1 MREEMRAKMQE
12 QHTQIGEDIE
22 QLKKYWTSEQDKRDK
37 IKKREEELKEVN
49 QRKERL
55 EREQAQIVTQNERD
69 EELLRRLTAAT
80 AAITRQVVT
89 SMTRASGD
97 GSRVMNAIITQD
109 DGSKHNNVTP
119 QKESNNKTGPP
130 SGGQL

>member
-1 MREEMRAKMQE
+1 MRAKMQE

-37 IKKREEELKEVN
+37 IRKREEELKEVN

-55 EREQAQIVTQNERD
+55 EREQAQLVVQNERD

-89 SMTRASGD
+89 SMTGASGD
-97 GSRVMNAIITQD
+97 GSRVMNEIITQD
-109 DGSKHNNVTP
+109 D
-119 QKESNNKTGPP
+119 
-130 SGGQL
+130 